1 MGRMRR
7 LIQYGL
13 FLGLAYAG
21 WKLPEWFD
29 DRRFRLEEV
38 SFDHAGSLAVER
50 GARYRLSLNL
60 RGCTPNRAKMCEGE
74 VSLRVEGPETGVLTG
89 LENIARGWQ
98 FAKRTGRTYAS
109 LQTQGQVRS
118 DAPAG
123 QYVLIVEASDRV
135 SGRKAREQVFFE
147 VKP

>member
-1 MGRMRR
+1 MRR
-7 LIQYGL
+7 LLQYCL

-38 SFDHAGSLAVER
+38 SFDHAGALGIER
-50 GARYRLSLNL
+50 GSSYRLSLDL
-60 RGCTPNRAKMCEGE
+60 RGCTPNRFKNCEGD
-74 VSLRVEGPETGVLTG
+74 VSLRVEGPDANVLTG
-89 LENIARGWQ
+89 LENIGRRWQ

-109 LQTQGQVRS
+109 LQTRGQVRA

-123 QYVLIVEASDRV
+123 QYVLVVEASDRV
-135 SGRKAREQVFFE
+135 SGRKASQTVPFE